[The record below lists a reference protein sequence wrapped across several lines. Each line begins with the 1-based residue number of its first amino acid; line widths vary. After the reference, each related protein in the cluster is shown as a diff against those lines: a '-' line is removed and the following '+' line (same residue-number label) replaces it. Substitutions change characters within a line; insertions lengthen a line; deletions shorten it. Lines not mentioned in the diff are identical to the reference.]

1 MEKRQVVIAELEK
14 KEFGKKWGNIFFQLG
29 FINEITS
36 FDNAR
41 AREQNI
47 VGKVRSMREHTRKLI
62 HKETPLKLAFKENM
76 PQTTIMINL
85 SKSDE
90 QLLSEMNSGC
100 ADRVKKAIKKGIKV
114 RL

>member
-1 MEKRQVVIAELEK
+1 
-14 KEFGKKWGNIFFQLG
+14 
-29 FINEITS
+29 
-36 FDNAR
+36 
-41 AREQNI
+41 
-47 VGKVRSMREHTRKLI
+47 MREHTRKLI

-100 ADRVKKAIKKGIKV
+100 ADRVKKSY
-114 RL
+114 